1 MVCTSAGSVLVA
13 MGALVDI
20 LMSVGVL
27 MRWDNLEYVVENL
40 GKRKKSC
47 MQVVDVCFVILP
59 LQSTKEHMH
68 IIRTLDIG
76 RQKKLAM
83 DT

>member
-1 MVCTSAGSVLVA
+1 MVVCTSAGSVLVA

-40 GKRKKSC
+40 GKRKKVAC
-47 MQVVDVCFVILP
+47 
-59 LQSTKEHMH
+59 
-68 IIRTLDIG
+68 R
-76 RQKKLAM
+76 
-83 DT
+83 